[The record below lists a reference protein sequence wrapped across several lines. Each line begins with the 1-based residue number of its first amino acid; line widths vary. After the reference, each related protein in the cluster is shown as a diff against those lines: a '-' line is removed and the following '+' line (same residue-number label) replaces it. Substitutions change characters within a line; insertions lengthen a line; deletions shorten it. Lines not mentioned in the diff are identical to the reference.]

1 VEAARLMGAASILS
15 GVRPEIA
22 QSMVHLGIDLAG
34 LRSRTSLKDALQ
46 LALRMVRAGA
56 DAGERVG
63 PRA

>member
-1 VEAARLMGAASILS
+1 
-15 GVRPEIA
+15 
-22 QSMVHLGIDLAG
+22 MVHLGIDLAG